1 MVQINITAG
10 EQRSGDK
17 CDDAKLN
24 INVLIVLFT
33 KKEEKPFRF

>member
-1 MVQINITAG
+1 MYPDECKQVKK
-10 EQRSGDK
+10 EMGDK
-17 CDDAKLN
+17 YDDTKLN